1 MEKIKMD
8 VSNNLDILNKEYH
21 NALKDNDFIY
31 LVKKLEVSQS
41 ELVKNTSKLQE
52 CAQELKRCRECKGIY
67 ECQNRLD
74 GYVYFPCTY
83 CEKIKFDYAPCKY
96 QKKLEQ
102 ELENRPSAEKQ
113 IENARMKDIDITD
126 KNRVEVIKW
135 LKNFYDKYSKT
146 VSLKGLYLHGNFG
159 CGKTYL
165 ISALFN
171 ELKINKKVETAIVYF
186 PDVLRALK
194 DDWDFFGTKMNY
206 YQTVDLLLI
215 DDIGAEKVTEWG
227 RDEVLGTILQSRMN
241 NSLPTFFTSN
251 LTISELEKHL
261 ATASNSV
268 DQVKARR
275 IVERIKHLTEDIEML
290 SENRRK

>member
-1 MEKIKMD
+1 M
-8 VSNNLDILNKEYH
+8 
-21 NALKDNDFIY
+21 
-31 LVKKLEVSQS
+31 
-41 ELVKNTSKLQE
+41 
-52 CAQELKRCRECKGIY
+52 
-67 ECQNRLD
+67 
-74 GYVYFPCTY
+74 
-83 CEKIKFDYAPCKY
+83 
-96 QKKLEQ
+96 
-102 ELENRPSAEKQ
+102 
-113 IENARMKDIDITD
+113 
-126 KNRVEVIKW
+126 
-135 LKNFYDKYSKT
+135 
-146 VSLKGLYLHGNFG
+146 
-159 CGKTYL
+159 
-165 ISALFN
+165 
-171 ELKINKKVETAIVYF
+171 NKKVETAIVYF
-186 PDVLRALK
+186 PDALRALK

-215 DDIGAEKVTEWG
+215 DGIGAEKVTEWG